1 MEGATIRGNKCLNQ
15 VSVLP
20 PSPAP
25 ACIFLQFGHNALVAE
40 NECRG
45 VSTSGANRF
54 GIHVNLSDQVTVAN
68 NRVDAGGRAGTIGL
82 NVVDAAHVTVHG
94 NMVTGTG
101 AGGAGIQVDASSAG
115 STDQVTLAGNQAF
128 GNSLNYFYNAPNVT
142 NLTRSG
148 NLNDTFAVV
157 GGTGSRILD
166 TFAGSTGTDS
176 IDGGA
181 NVPVTVSWPAGSS
194 LPLNY
199 APNCSV
205 QQDTPGTNT
214 LRVHHIESLSAT
226 GVVVRVVND
235 AAIGQPRTGT
245 VHCVAVFRQPL

>member
-1 MEGATIRGNKCLNQ
+1 VEGATIRGNKCLNQ

-142 NLTRSG
+142 NLARSG
-148 NLNDTFAVV
+148 NLNDDLSVV
-157 GGTGSRILD
+157 GGSGSRILD
-166 TFAGSTGTDS
+166 TFAGVASITLNPGTNNFVD
-176 IDGGA
+176 
-181 NVPVTVSWPAGSS
+181 VPWPVNN
-194 LPLNY
+194 LPVNY
-199 APNCSV
+199 APTCTVEES
-205 QQDTPGTNT
+205 TASTAT
-214 LRVHHIESLSAT
+214 LRVHHIESLGAAS
-226 GVVVRVVND
+226 VRVRVVND
-235 AAIGQPRTGT
+235 ATSGSALTGR
-245 VHCVAVFRQPL
+245 VHCVAVFRQGS